1 MKTVSIENCLGVVPN
16 KFELALLASNRAKSI
31 LAGSPSKLNDND
43 KYDKAAYISLK
54 EIENKNVDLQEAR
67 EKLKEDILKDNLF
80 IKNIAKKDL
89 LKSEDSFDDSD
100 DNFNL
105 DELMDNMEF
114 DGDDFDEEDSDIDDD
129 EVSE

>member
-1 MKTVSIENCLGVVPN
+1 MKTVSIENCLEVVPN

-31 LAGSPSKLNDND
+31 LAGSPSKLSDND

-54 EIENKNVDLQEAR
+54 EIENKNVNLQEAR

-80 IKNIAKKDL
+80 IKNITKKDL
-89 LKSEDSFDDSD
+89 LKSEDNFDDGD

-114 DGDDFDEEDSDIDDD
+114 DSDDFDEEDSDIDD
-129 EVSE
+129 EVTE